1 MYTPNHLS
9 CQGRRHRPCASRV
22 GAEPRRFDPAA
33 AVPPAAA
40 LARSNPRGTRQG
52 EPPEASDARGAYR
65 PGRGE
70 VRVDPTPH
78 TPHPTPHAPRFR
90 SYMDMHVHAQ
100 VRVDQPGR
108 VVARPV

>member
-9 CQGRRHRPCASRV
+9 CQGRRHRPRASRV

-33 AVPPAAA
+33 AVPPAPA

-78 TPHPTPHAPRFR
+78 TPHPTPRTPRFR

-108 VVARPV
+108 VVARPG